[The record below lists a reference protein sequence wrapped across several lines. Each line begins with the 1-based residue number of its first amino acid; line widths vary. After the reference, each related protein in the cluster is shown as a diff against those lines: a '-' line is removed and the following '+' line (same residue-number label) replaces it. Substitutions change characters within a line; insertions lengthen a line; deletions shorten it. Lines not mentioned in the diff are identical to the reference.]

1 MGKVILFL
9 VDDLHLE
16 GRPTEMQNQFAQDLG
31 TKLTACKEAGNN
43 PILICAGDISEKD
56 AGIEWA
62 AQFNVETIYVCG
74 NHEFWNNDYY
84 ELIDLLKEK
93 VKQPEFNHVHFLHNE
108 EVIIHGVRFLGA
120 TMWTELGHSWA
131 WSKRNYILK
140 HFFSMADFRK
150 ITARKF
156 YRDSSKVDEMFKML
170 VKNGVDPE
178 QATNLI
184 ASESFNPL
192 IQMEE
197 NALSV
202 DFIEN
207 KIIEPFD
214 GQTVVVTHHLPI
226 PDFWMKTQGMHEHI
240 LTAPYINNKGVYQE
254 YSKQKIPPEKD
265 ILMMG
270 FYVNSAYQFFEHNF
284 SPDIWIHGHF
294 HKSVDGFIGTTRVVS
309 SPVGYLRQSETLNL
323 KQIEIG
329 NEVNNYIEDAIR
341 EISNFNWTGKINKT
355 LYAFKRV
362 ITDFSKPIT
371 DEAIDFESFFSVLN
385 VFQDYHEKNLK
396 DVEIFVSNI
405 LYNYIKITNREASLS
420 DQLYIT
426 SFISG
431 FGKWASKNG
440 NNKVGI
446 DILNLTLNERSFL
459 NETQYKKLK
468 DKNELEH
475 YSDWLREIEKIDKQV
490 FKFKDSLIEFFTRIK
505 NGEKLIDKSAL
516 NED

>member
-16 GRPTEMQNQFAQDLG
+16 GRPLEMQQQFALQLSSQ
-31 TKLTACKEAGNN
+31 LNACKSEGNT
-43 PILICAGDISEKD
+43 PILICAGDISEND

-62 AQFNVETIYVCG
+62 SQFNVETIYICG

-84 ELIDLLKEK
+84 EVIDTLKEK
-93 VKQPEFNHVHFLHNE
+93 VKQPGYGHVHFLHND
-108 EVIIHGVRFLGA
+108 EVILHGIRFLGA
-120 TMWTELGHSWA
+120 TMWTELGDSWA

-156 YRDSSKVDEMFKML
+156 YQNSAKVDEMFKLL

-178 QATNLI
+178 QATTLI
-184 ASESFNPL
+184 ANQSFNPL

-197 NALSV
+197 NAASV

-214 GQTVVVTHHLPI
+214 GKTVVVTHHLPI
-226 PDFWMKTQGMHEHI
+226 PDFWMKKQNMHEHI
-240 LTAPYINNKGVYQE
+240 LTAPYINNKAVYQE

-270 FYVNSAYQFFEHNF
+270 FYVNSSYQFFEHNF

-294 HKSVDGFIGTTRVVS
+294 HKPVDGFIGTTRMVS
-309 SPVGYLRQSETLNL
+309 CPVGYIRQSETLNL
-323 KQIEIG
+323 KKIEIG
-329 NEVNNYIEDAIR
+329 CEMKNYLEDAIR
-341 EISNFNWTGKINKT
+341 EINDFNWQSKINKT

-371 DEAIDFESFFSVLN
+371 DEDIDFESFLSVLN

-396 DVEIFVSNI
+396 DVEVFISKL
-405 LYNYIKITNREASLS
+405 LYNLIKINNKEISLS

-426 SFISG
+426 SYISG
-431 FGKWASKNG
+431 FGKWASKSG
-440 NNKVGI
+440 NNKIGI
-446 DILNLTLNERSFL
+446 DTLNLSLNERSFL
-459 NETQYKKLK
+459 TEAQYKKIK
-468 DKNELEH
+468 EKYELEH
-475 YSDWLREIEKIDKQV
+475 YLEWLKEIDKIDKQV
-490 FKFKDSLIEFFTRIK
+490 FKFKESLIEFFTRLK
-505 NGEKLIDKSAL
+505 NGEKLINPINSD
-516 NED
+516 D